1 MGSSPPRRVVLGAIA
16 VLGIV
21 GAGLVVSPSVAVARL
36 ESAASDPL
44 TFGLLVAA
52 LYLVR
57 PALAWPTTPLA
68 AVVGYGFGVSAG
80 IPIATAGVL
89 VTILPPFVV
98 IRRVTSRP
106 DKRERNATSA
116 FGTTLDRARR
126 YVDRYYDAVG
136 ATRGVVVSRLAP
148 IPSDVAT
155 ACAAIR
161 GVSTPQL
168 LVGTAIGEL
177 PWTVAAVTVGAS
189 TASLTGVDG
198 QQFDPLLLA
207 SCLLAAGLVIA
218 GPLYRTVADRDRSGS
233 GA

>member
-1 MGSSPPRRVVLGAIA
+1 MGSSPPRRVVLGVVA
-16 VLGIV
+16 VLGVV
-21 GAGLVVSPSVAVARL
+21 GAGLLVSPSTAVARL
-36 ESAASDPL
+36 ESAATDPL

-52 LYLVR
+52 LYLAR

-68 AVVGYGFGVSAG
+68 AVVGYGFGVGAG

-98 IRRVTSRP
+98 IRRVTNRP
-106 DKRERNATSA
+106 GRGERNADSA
-116 FGTTLDRARR
+116 FGSTLDRSRR

-161 GVSTPQL
+161 GVSIPQL

-189 TASLTGVDG
+189 AASLTGVG
-198 QQFDPLLLA
+198 GRQFDPLLLA
-207 SCLLAAGLVIA
+207 GCLLAAGLVVA
-218 GPLYRTVADRDRSGS
+218 GPLYRTFADRDRSGS

>member
-1 MGSSPPRRVVLGAIA
+1 MGISPPQRVVLGAVA

-21 GAGLVVSPSVAVARL
+21 GAGLLVSPSVALARF
-36 ESAASDPL
+36 ESLANDPL
-44 TFGLLVAA
+44 SFGLLVAV

-80 IPIATAGVL
+80 IPIATAGIL

-106 DKRERNATSA
+106 DERERNATGA
-116 FGTTLDRARR
+116 FETTLDRARR

-155 ACAAIR
+155 ACAAVR
-161 GVSTPQL
+161 GVSIPQL

-177 PWTVAAVTVGAS
+177 PWTVAAVTIGAS
-189 TASLTGVDG
+189 AASLTGVDG
-198 QQFDPLLLA
+198 QQFDPLLFA
-207 SCLLAAGLVIA
+207 GCLLAAGLVIA
-218 GPLYRTVADRDRSGS
+218 RPLYRTLADRDRSGP